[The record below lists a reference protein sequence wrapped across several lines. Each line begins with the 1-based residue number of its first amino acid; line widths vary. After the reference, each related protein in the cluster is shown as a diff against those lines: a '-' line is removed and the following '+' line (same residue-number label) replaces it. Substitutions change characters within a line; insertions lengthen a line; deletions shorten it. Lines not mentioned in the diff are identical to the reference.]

1 MERQKRPKLAG
12 AGTLATFWEAL
23 FFGPFKATVIV
34 RRVSRIAKSDCQLHR
49 VVSLCLSAWNIS
61 APTGQILMKFD
72 I

>member
-49 VVSLCLSAWNIS
+49 VMCLCVCLHGTSRL
-61 APTGQILMKFD
+61 PRDKFS
-72 I
+72 